1 MKKVLKWAAIIF
13 CGMGL
18 IAYTSMIFTE
28 DPAIR
33 PAFIVGDL
41 VMALFLFLLLRKKR
55 PKAVPTYT
63 ISSNLTPD
71 RAIQS
76 MKISFTVE
84 QGKDQL
90 RILHDCLN
98 LIEKTKNLDT
108 FFGRYEFGMQAALTL
123 DMAQKAGVIQ
133 NTENLPA
140 VFFKAV
146 ESQKTRVLSESFLD
160 QHSKIDK
167 LSTNKAKITHWK
179 RYLDTLSK
187 YEDQYSL
194 EHGTEY
200 HDVIDQVLN
209 EISKLEDYA
218 EGR

>member
-1 MKKVLKWAAIIF
+1 MIAMKKILKWAAIVF

-33 PAFIVGDL
+33 PVFIVADIVLLL
-41 VMALFLFLLLRKKR
+41 VLFLLLRKKK
-55 PKAVPTYT
+55 PKAAQTPT
-63 ISSNLTPD
+63 ISSNLNPD

-76 MKISFTVE
+76 MKTAFTAE

-98 LIEKTKNLDT
+98 LIEKTKSLDT

-123 DMAQKAGVIQ
+123 DMAQKAGVVQ
-133 NTENLPA
+133 NTENLPT
-140 VFFKAV
+140 VFFNAV
-146 ESQKTRVLSESFLD
+146 ASQKIRVLSDSFWD
-160 QHSKIDK
+160 QQSKIEK

-194 EHGTEY
+194 EYEAEY
-200 HDVIDQVLN
+200 QDVIAQVLN
-209 EISKLEDYA
+209 EISKLESC
-218 EGR
+218 

>member
-1 MKKVLKWAAIIF
+1 MKKVLKWAAIVF

-33 PAFIVGDL
+33 PVFIVADVVLLL
-41 VMALFLFLLLRKKR
+41 VLFLLLRKKR
-55 PKAVPTYT
+55 PKTAPTPT
-63 ISSNLTPD
+63 VSSNLNPD

-76 MKISFTVE
+76 MKTAFTVE

-123 DMAQKAGVIQ
+123 DMAQKAGVVQ
-133 NTENLPA
+133 NTKNLPT
-140 VFFKAV
+140 VFFNAV
-146 ESQKTRVLSESFLD
+146 ESQKIRVLSDSFWD
-160 QHSKIDK
+160 QHSKIEK

-179 RYLDTLSK
+179 GYLDTLSK

-194 EHGTEY
+194 EHEAEY
-200 HDVIDQVLN
+200 QDVIAQVLN
-209 EISKLEDYA
+209 EISKLESC
-218 EGR
+218 